1 MKSRAL
7 KQRLRQV
14 GTRNVSR
21 LRKPWVPSK
30 QVYIYITCIS
40 IMQAAFHCGILMQSG
55 FLGTWGCTSWQNTQQ
70 SRHKCSGHWG
80 ALTVSGGWCPSIYA
94 ALQHFGH
101 HAGCCTMA
109 PMDQLCTK
117 SNMTIKHAY
126 KIPQK
131 GMFSLKWAG
140 AVGLRRSLVFGQAGG
155 LPITSFWPNYNISPT

>member
-21 LRKPWVPSK
+21 LRKPCVPSK
-30 QVYIYITCIS
+30 YGYITCIS
-40 IMQAAFHCGILMQSG
+40 RYYTILYKQLFIMEFWCNPVSCKM
-55 FLGTWGCTSWQNTQQ
+55 LGVHELTQ

-80 ALTVSGGWCPSIYA
+80 ALIVSGGRCPSIPCSSA
-94 ALQHFGH
+94 ALWPSCWMLH
-101 HAGCCTMA
+101 HGTNG
-109 PMDQLCTK
+109 PTTVCTK

-131 GMFSLKWAG
+131 AMFSLKWAG
-140 AVGLRRSLVFGQAGG
+140 AVGHRRSFGDSLHHPLYLDRLGG
-155 LPITSFWPNYNISPT
+155 FP